1 MVVGSDITAS
11 NYAGM
16 IGNIRSGLGEKEGT
30 DFLLN
35 TARVVK
41 WLEENPTKKTKK
53 PLSANSIKTYLV
65 AIKSTLRDTNDDKFA
80 DVMKVYDAK
89 MLEYKKRLD
98 AHEEK
103 QELTEVERKKWV
115 CWSCVLETRD
125 KLKDSEDWKSYQ
137 DYVILC
143 LYTMMPPERL
153 DYAPMRV
160 VNDLPTNTDGNY
172 CVIGEMKATFVLNA
186 YKTAKSK
193 GQAIYDAP
201 PELFTILK
209 RWRTMNTSDW
219 LLVKKTAPTE
229 PLTSHELGQCI
240 PRIFE
245 RLGQPCATLN
255 ILRHSF
261 LTHMREGEMPLLEKK
276 RLAERMG
283 HSLVQA
289 EKYLRIGGR

>member
-16 IGNIRSGLGEKEGT
+16 INNIRSGLGEESGV

-35 TARVVK
+35 TDRVVK

-98 AHEEK
+98 AYEEK

-125 KLKDSEDWKSYQ
+125 KLKDSKDWKSYQ

-160 VNDLPTNTDGNY
+160 VKDLPTDTDGNY
-172 CVIGEMKATFVLNA
+172 CVLGEMKATFVLNA

-209 RWRTMNTSDW
+209 HWNTIHTSDW
-219 LLVKKTAPTE
+219 LLVKKTAPTQ
-229 PLTSHELGQCI
+229 PLSSHELGQCI

-289 EKYLRIGGR
+289 EKYLRISGR

>member
-1 MVVGSDITAS
+1 MVVASNITAS

-16 IGNIRSGLGEKEGT
+16 INNIRSGLGEKEGT

-35 TARVVK
+35 TERVIK
-41 WLEENPTKKTKK
+41 WLVENSTKKTKK

-65 AIKSTLRDTNDDKFA
+65 SIKSTLRDTHDDKFA
-80 DVMKVYDAK
+80 EAMKVYDAK
-89 MLEYKKRLD
+89 MIEYKKQLD
-98 AHEEK
+98 AHDEK
-103 QELTEVERKKWV
+103 QELTEVERNKWV

-125 KLKDSEDWKSYQ
+125 NLKDSKDWKSYQ

-153 DYAPMRV
+153 DYAPMHV
-160 VNDLPTNTDGNY
+160 VNDLPTNTDKNY
-172 CVIGEMKATFVLNA
+172 CVISEMKATFVLNV

-209 RWRTMNTSDW
+209 HWKTMNTSQW

-245 RLGQPCATLN
+245 RFGQPCATLN

-261 LTHMREGEMPLLEKK
+261 ITHMREGEMPLLEKK

-289 EKYLRIGGR
+289 EKYLRISKQ

>member
-1 MVVGSDITAS
+1 MVVGSEITAS
-11 NYAGM
+11 NYMGM
-16 IGNIRSGLGEKEGT
+16 INNIRSGLGQQEGM

-35 TARVVK
+35 IDNVVK
-41 WLEENPTKKTKK
+41 WLETNPTRKTKK

-65 AIKSTLRDTNDDKFA
+65 AIKSTLRDTNDDKFLE
-80 DVMKVYDAK
+80 VMKLYDAK
-89 MLEYKKRLD
+89 MLEYKKTLD
-98 AHEEK
+98 ANEEK
-103 QELTEVERKKWV
+103 QQFTELERKKWI

-125 KLKDSEDWKSYQ
+125 RLKNSENWKLYQ
-137 DYVILC
+137 DYIILC

-153 DYAPMRV
+153 DYTPMRV
-160 VNDLPTNTDGNY
+160 VKDLPTNTDGNY
-172 CVIGEMKATFVLNA
+172 CVIDEMKATFVLNA

-201 PELFTILK
+201 SELFTILK
-209 RWRTMNTSDW
+209 HWKTMNTSEW
-219 LLVKKTAPTE
+219 LLVKKSSPTE
-229 PLTSHELGQCI
+229 PLSSHELGQCI

-289 EKYLRIGGR
+289 EKYLRI